1 MQGKGKRMLAHF
13 FILSKNAEL
22 YMSEFRSLAY
32 LSVYPFGPRFLL
44 FTVPNT
50 SLALAMSTS
59 AVMPFR
65 FHAQTP
71 IFFIF
76 HPEMNEAR
84 STKHVVVTTD

>member
-1 MQGKGKRMLAHF
+1 MAIDHDLHQY
-13 FILSKNAEL
+13 SAEAAVL
-22 YMSEFRSLAY
+22 TTTSSCEFRSLAY

-44 FTVPNT
+44 FTVRNT
-50 SLALAMSTS
+50 LLALAMSTS

-65 FHAQTP
+65 FRAQTP